1 MGPVRDTRTRLRRA
15 LVAGAIATAAL
26 GLPAL
31 ASAAGPAASSFVPS
45 GFRVEKR
52 IATDIGGDAR
62 PDLVMV
68 LVRRAPAGASRTDPP
83 PLARRLVVLKARS
96 DGGYIQIGEGRRVLL
111 CTRCGGAFFGVAQT
125 PVHLRVAHRV
135 IIASQE
141 LGSRVLTFQ
150 RFRFRSEGV
159 ATVRLIGTD
168 IRTTDRLTGV
178 VVLRSTNLLTG
189 RRIVTRRDADGR
201 RTVRRYRVTVK
212 PVTLEGTN
220 LHHYG

>member
-1 MGPVRDTRTRLRRA
+1 MASSRDTPARLRRLLVA
-15 LVAGAIATAAL
+15 AAVAGAALVVPAA
-26 GLPAL
+26 
-31 ASAAGPAASSFVPS
+31 ASAAGPPASDFVPP

-52 IATDIGGDAR
+52 VTADIGGTAR
-62 PDLVMV
+62 PDMVLV
-68 LVRRAPAGASRTDPP
+68 LVRRAPAGAPRTSPP
-83 PLARRLVVLKARS
+83 PLARRLVVLKARA
-96 DGGYIQIGEGRRVLL
+96 DGGYLQIGEGRRVLL
-111 CTRCGGAFFGVAQT
+111 CTRCGGAFFGVART
-125 PVHLRVAHRV
+125 PVSVRVTRHV

-178 VVLRSTNLLTG
+178 VLLRSTNLLTG
-189 RRIVTRRDADGR
+189 QRIVTRRDGRGR
-201 RTVRRYRVTVK
+201 RTVTRSSVTVK